1 MTLVLDFAK
10 DLDALLVMTR
20 MAVMKMV
27 AEVRMLAMTMVLMIM
42 VRMLM
47 IITMRM
53 MTLVTLTQLV
63 YASQRERE
71 QRSLKMMTLVL
82 DFANDLGE
90 MLALT

>member
-1 MTLVLDFAK
+1 MTLILDFAK

-20 MAVMKMV
+20 MEVMKMV

-47 IITMRM
+47 IMT
-53 MTLVTLTQLV
+53 MTLVTLTQLF
-63 YASQRERE
+63 YASPPERE